1 MNPPAD
7 AGTGPI
13 RSPCSGICRLD
24 PATGW
29 CVGCART
36 LDEIVRWG
44 ATDDADRDSVMA
56 ALPARMAAL
65 NREASRRDG

>member
-7 AGTGPI
+7 AGAAPI
-13 RSPCSGICRLD
+13 ESPCTGICRID

-36 LDEIVRWG
+36 LGEIVRWG
-44 ATDDADRDSVMA
+44 AAEDADRAAVMA

-65 NREASRRDG
+65 DRGASRRDR

>member
-7 AGTGPI
+7 AGAAPI
-13 RSPCSGICRLD
+13 ESPCTGICRID
-24 PATGW
+24 PVTGW

-44 ATDDADRDSVMA
+44 ATNDVDRDSVMA
-56 ALPARMAAL
+56 ALPARMRAL
-65 NREASRRDG
+65 DRDASQRDG